1 RGERLGPRVPPR
13 GARTTRPSWARRGA
27 RGLRSRDPR
36 VALPLRARAMTD
48 YARALE
54 LATQVAREAGEI
66 FRRDFF
72 REGGPPGENGKSPVD
87 VEAERLIRAR
97 IHAAFPA
104 HGLRAEELPE
114 EDRAPAEGET
124 HYWLVDPND
133 GTRGYLSGFREA
145 TVSIA
150 LI

>member
-1 RGERLGPRVPPR
+1 RRNPAGAPRRSERLGSRVPSR
-13 GARTTRPSWARRGA
+13 GTRASGPPGAGGSARDLRP
-27 RGLRSRDPR
+27 RDPS
-36 VALPLRARAMTD
+36 ATLSLRARAMTD

-54 LATQVAREAGEI
+54 LATQIAREAGEI

-97 IHAAFPA
+97 IHAAFPM

-114 EDRAPAEGET
+114 E
-124 HYWLVDPND
+124 
-133 GTRGYLSGFREA
+133 
-145 TVSIA
+145 
-150 LI
+150 